1 MILVVDDDKFYTIQ
15 LTKLLTDLGYKV
27 FSVTSADE
35 ALEVLREKNSEI
47 KIAILDLMMSPGQK
61 MSEIQTKGGFDT
73 GLVLAALIR
82 EAFPEIQ
89 LICSSLK
96 QVYEIDNGELFDF
109 VLPKP
114 LHSVNELESIL
125 KLIAGK
131 SENKVKAI
139 DTLKLAPSIFGM
151 GVDLKELAKW
161 LRQKST

>member
-1 MILVVDDDKFYTIQ
+1 MILVVDDDEFYIIQ
-15 LTKLLTDLGYKV
+15 LTKLLTGLGYKV
-27 FSVTSADE
+27 VAVTSADD
-35 ALEVLREKNSEI
+35 ALDILREMNSEI
-47 KIAILDLMMSPGQK
+47 KVAILDLMMHPGEK
-61 MSEIQTKGGFDT
+61 MSAIQTKGGFDT

-82 EAFPEIQ
+82 EAFPAIQ

-125 KLIAGK
+125 KLISEK
-131 SENKVKAI
+131 SKNQVKAI
-139 DTLKLAPSIFGM
+139 DILRLSPSIFGV

-161 LRQKST
+161 LKQKGT